1 MIETAQQKYSKDK
14 EFREPVLRCDQCQ
27 ALLLL
32 TDLHKR
38 GMCIH
43 CGSTKVRNVRVMNDD
58 DMKQVTE
65 WAESGEIDR
74 DWLLLFDGGDI

>member
-1 MIETAQQKYSKDK
+1 
-14 EFREPVLRCDQCQ
+14 
-27 ALLLL
+27 
-32 TDLHKR
+32 
-38 GMCIH
+38 MCIH

-65 WAESGEIDR
+65 WAESGVIDR

>member
-43 CGSTKVRNVRVMNDD
+43 CGSTRSEM
-58 DMKQVTE
+58 
-65 WAESGEIDR
+65 
-74 DWLLLFDGGDI
+74 